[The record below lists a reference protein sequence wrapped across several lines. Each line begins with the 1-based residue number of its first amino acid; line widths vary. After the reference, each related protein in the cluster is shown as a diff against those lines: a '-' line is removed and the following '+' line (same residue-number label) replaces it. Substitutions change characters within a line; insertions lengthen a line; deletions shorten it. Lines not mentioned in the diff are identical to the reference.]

1 MESSRKSIT
10 ENGPNIILQYYRH
23 FFLAAMP
30 YKLSRKGG
38 QNNLSFLQ
46 DYVLNEFVTY
56 KLFVTIGVWVLI
68 KETFRYTLTLEGIL
82 KV

>member
-1 MESSRKSIT
+1 
-10 ENGPNIILQYYRH
+10 
-23 FFLAAMP
+23 MP
-30 YKLSRKGG
+30 LKLSRKGG
-38 QNNLSFLQ
+38 QNNISFLQ

-82 KV
+82 PI